1 MSASRVSDPAW
12 FPVGWDAAT
21 DTFRFAGLDATR
33 VGDAAFLDKRLCIDV
48 DAAEAVPAGEFAAL
62 RAAPLESPPAFLFH
76 TAFCCS
82 TLLARALHAP
92 PRAMALKEPSL
103 LLRLAEAWRNQ
114 PDPAARA
121 RTGASLDLGLRLLAR
136 PWADGGRVLVK
147 PTNTVMVLLEPLLA
161 AAPAMRAVLLHGSL
175 EDFLVS
181 CAKKLPE
188 AETRLNWMARMV
200 LPGSGLPEAFGIS
213 PDGQFGFVEATVLTW
228 YAQMAHYARALESAA
243 APRLRTLDMDALLAR
258 PAATVAAC
266 AQWLELPAALEGL
279 PARVEAE
286 FSHHA
291 KATDVAFNPQL
302 RLAEKQRVLDR
313 NGELIRAALDWARR
327 EVEPRVRLPRMQPLA
342 V

>member
-1 MSASRVSDPAW
+1 M
-12 FPVGWDAAT
+12 
-21 DTFRFAGLDATR
+21 
-33 VGDAAFLDKRLCIDV
+33 
-48 DAAEAVPAGEFAAL
+48 
-62 RAAPLESPPAFLFH
+62 
-76 TAFCCS
+76 
-82 TLLARALHAP
+82 
-92 PRAMALKEPSL
+92 
-103 LLRLAEAWRNQ
+103 
-114 PDPAARA
+114 
-121 RTGASLDLGLRLLAR
+121 
-136 PWADGGRVLVK
+136 
-147 PTNTVMVLLEPLLA
+147 
-161 AAPAMRAVLLHGSL
+161 
-175 EDFLVS
+175 S

-213 PDGQFGFVEATVLTW
+213 PDGQFGFVEATVLAW

-243 APRLRTLDMDALLAR
+243 APRLRTLDMDVLLAR
-258 PAATVAAC
+258 PAETVAAC
-266 AQWLELPAALEGL
+266 ARWLELPAALEGL

-302 RLAEKQRVLDR
+302 RLAEKQRVLER